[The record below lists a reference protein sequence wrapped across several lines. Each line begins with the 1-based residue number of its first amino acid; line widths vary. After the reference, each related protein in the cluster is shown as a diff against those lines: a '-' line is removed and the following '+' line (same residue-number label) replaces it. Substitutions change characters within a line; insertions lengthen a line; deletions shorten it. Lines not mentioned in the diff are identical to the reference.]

1 MTQALLHFDEAPAA
15 YPWQA
20 GHRGVDTSVE
30 AAEGVDG
37 AGLRAEVLDV
47 LHRCGPQT
55 TDEAA
60 GWLGRS
66 VLSIRPRFTELL
78 RVGAIH
84 RAGERRPNASGRM
97 AHVFQV
103 TPQ

>member
-1 MTQALLHFDEAPAA
+1 MTQPLLPFDHAPA

-20 GHRGVDTSVE
+20 GHRGVDTSAA
-30 AAEGVDG
+30 AAESVDG
-37 AGLRAEVLDV
+37 AGLRAAVLDV

-55 TDEAA
+55 ADEAA

-78 RVGAIH
+78 RFRQIH
-84 RAGERRPNASGRM
+84 RTGERRANASGRM
-97 AHVFQV
+97 AHVFSV
-103 TPQ
+103 TS